1 MSKTAIIT
9 GSARGIGAA
18 IALRLAKDGFNIA
31 LNDVSEKSF
40 ENNDIMEKITALG
53 VRCEKY
59 IADVSSHEACEGF
72 VKKVKE
78 DFGSIDVLVN
88 NAGITRDGLLL
99 RVAEENYDD
108 VIRINQKS
116 VFNMTKF
123 VGAVM
128 LRQKSGRIVNLASV
142 AGLYGNPGQMN
153 YSASKGAVIA
163 MTKTA
168 AKELGSRGINVNAVA
183 PGFIKTPM
191 TDKLT
196 DEQRDAML
204 AQIAM
209 KRYGEPEEVASVV
222 AFLCSDDAAYVTG
235 QTIEISGGLS
245 M

>member
-9 GSARGIGAA
+9 GSGRGIGAA
-18 IALRLAKDGFNIA
+18 IARRLAKDGFDIVVNE
-31 LNDVSEKSF
+31 LNE
-40 ENNDIMEKITALG
+40 EAGQQTAEECRALG
-53 VRCEKY
+53 VKASVY
-59 IADVSSHEACEGF
+59 AADVSDYAQCEEL

-78 DFGSIDVLVN
+78 EFGTIDVLVN

-99 RVAEENYDD
+99 RMTEETYDT

-116 VFNMTKF
+116 VFNMTKLC
-123 VGAVM
+123 GGVM
-128 LRQKSGRIVNLASV
+128 LRQKSGSIVNLASV

-168 AKELGSRGINVNAVA
+168 AKELGSRGIRVNAVA
-183 PGFIKTPM
+183 PGFIQTPM

-196 DEQRDAML
+196 EEQKNAIL
-204 AQIAM
+204 EQVAM
-209 KRYGEPEEVASVV
+209 KRYGQPEEIASVV
-222 AFLCSDDAAYVTG
+222 AFLCSDDSSYVTG
-235 QTIEISGGLS
+235 QIIEISGGLS